1 MPKQSVQTPDKRTQ
15 GRPYYVGIALDAE
28 EFEFILNITAKLGMN
43 RAQYIRCLL
52 HCEKENEALGEIGL
66 SHFI

>member
-1 MPKQSVQTPDKRTQ
+1 MPKQSTPTPDKRTQ

-43 RAQYIRCLL
+43 LAQYIRYLL
-52 HCEKENEALGEIGL
+52 HREKENELLNEVGLGY
-66 SHFI
+66 FV

>member
-1 MPKQSVQTPDKRTQ
+1 MPKQSTPAPDKRTQ
-15 GRPYYVGIALDAE
+15 GRPYYLGLSLDAD

-43 RAQYIRCLL
+43 RAQYIRYLL
-52 HCEKENEALGEIGL
+52 HREKENEALGEIGL

>member
-1 MPKQSVQTPDKRTQ
+1 MPKQSTPKPDKRTQ

-43 RAQYIRCLL
+43 RAQYIRYLL
-52 HCEKENEALGEIGL
+52 HREKKNEALNDVGL
-66 SHFI
+66 GYFI